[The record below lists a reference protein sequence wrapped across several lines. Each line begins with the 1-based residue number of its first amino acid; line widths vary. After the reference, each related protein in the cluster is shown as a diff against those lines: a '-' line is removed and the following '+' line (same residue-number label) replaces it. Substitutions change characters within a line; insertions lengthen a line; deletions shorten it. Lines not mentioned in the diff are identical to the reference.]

1 MYDKGNSKDKTFII
15 YIKSLLRALL
25 LTVVLLLV
33 VALIYFFA
41 DLSMESLKTAVW
53 IVAILSI
60 CLGGIY
66 AAGRIGSKGFIHGA
80 ASGLLY
86 MALLGALMLLYDGS
100 RVNFR
105 SYAIMLVTSIII
117 GAFSGIIGVV
127 LNNN

>member
-1 MYDKGNSKDKTFII
+1 MYDKDNSKDKTFII
-15 YIKSLLRALL
+15 YIKSLLRAFLL
-25 LTVVLLLV
+25 SVVLLLV
-33 VALIYFFA
+33 VALIYYFT
-41 DLSMESLKTAVW
+41 DLSIESLKTAVW

-66 AAGRIGSKGFIHGA
+66 AAGHIGSKGFLHGA

-86 MALLGALMLLYDGS
+86 MVLLGALMLLYDGS
-100 RVNFR
+100 GVNFR
-105 SYAIMLVTSIII
+105 SYAIMLVASIII

>member
-1 MYDKGNSKDKTFII
+1 MYDRDNSKDKTYVI
-15 YIKSLLRALL
+15 YIKSLLRAFILTVILL
-25 LTVVLLLV
+25 LIVS
-33 VALIYFFA
+33 AIYYFT

-53 IVAILSI
+53 IVAILST

-66 AAGRIGSKGFIHGA
+66 TAGRIGSKGYLHGA
-80 ASGLLY
+80 ASGFLY
-86 MALLGALMLLYDGS
+86 MALLGALMLLYDGA

-105 SYAIMLVTSIII
+105 SYVIMLVTSIII